1 MSPCGKILFAVLVS
15 LIAVGCG
22 GRHRDVTVVKLGHVL
37 DISHPVHHAM
47 VYMAEKVAEKS
58 GGRMRIDIYP
68 SRQLG
73 SERELLELLQIGSLG
88 NAKTTTMVLEGFS
101 PSYEVFTMPY
111 LFRDREHYFNVLE
124 GEVGKKLLLECQ
136 DFWLRGL
143 CYYDSGSRSF
153 YTKDKAIR
161 TPDDL
166 KGLKIRTP
174 ESPTALKTV
183 NLLGGSATPIAWGE
197 LYSALQQRVV
207 DGAENNPPTLYTSRQ
222 FEVCRF
228 YTLDEHIT
236 VPDILVVG
244 VHIWER
250 LTAEEQNWLQEA
262 ALESYRFQKEIWQ
275 QASEEALEE
284 IRQAGVEV
292 IIPDKALFREKM
304 LPLYE
309 EYMKRPELSA
319 LIAQIQDTE

>member
-1 MSPCGKILFAVLVS
+1 M
-15 LIAVGCG
+15 
-22 GRHRDVTVVKLGHVL
+22 VKLGHVL

-47 VYMAEKVAEKS
+47 EYLAERVAEKS
-58 GGRMRIDIYP
+58 EGRMRIDIYP

-88 NAKTTTMVLEGFS
+88 IAKTTTMVLEGFS
-101 PSYEVFTMPY
+101 PAYEVFTMPY

-124 GEVGKKLLLECQ
+124 GEVGQQLLLECQ

-197 LYSALQQRVV
+197 LYSALQQGVV
-207 DGAENNPPTLYTSRQ
+207 DGAENNPPTLLTSRQ
-222 FEVCRF
+222 FEVCRY

-236 VPDILVVG
+236 VPDILVVST
-244 VHIWER
+244 HIWKR
-250 LTAEEQNWLQEA
+250 LTTEEQTWLQEA

-275 QASEEALEE
+275 KASEEALEAV
-284 IRQAGVEV
+284 RQAGVEV
-292 IIPDKALFREKM
+292 IIPDKSLFRQKV

-319 LIAQIQDTE
+319 LIAKVEETE